1 MVLPLLV
8 AVGSHP
14 LNQVEG
20 AAALL
25 IHRAQV
31 LNLPHLGVR
40 DALPV
45 QGKVRRSEVYS

>member
-8 AVGSHP
+8 AVDGYP

-25 IHRAQV
+25 LHRAKG
-31 LNLPHLGVR
+31 LDLPQLGAR

-45 QGKVRRSEVYS
+45 